1 MLAKVVGY
9 SYYLGQF
16 DTNYI
21 VFRNIEI
28 LKNYFFQIKKY
39 IVKEN
44 SGYLGIFHLL
54 KINLSKLINYL
65 MDMC

>member
-28 LKNYFFQIKKY
+28 LKKLFLPNQ
-39 IVKEN
+39 
-44 SGYLGIFHLL
+44 
-54 KINLSKLINYL
+54 KIYCEGK
-65 MDMC
+65 